1 MSSLVWYWL
10 LPIAICTPWIAGI
23 AWMWPRLP
31 KDGFVPHSAG
41 ELARQ
46 RLRVR

>member
-1 MSSLVWYWL
+1 VSNTLWYWL

-23 AWMWPRLP
+23 AWMWPRRP
-31 KDGFVPHSAG
+31 KDGYVPQSAG

-46 RLRVR
+46 RLQVR